1 MVEKN
6 LELPNSSV
14 PFTANIFFR
23 LLETA
28 IKNRRRPSDNYKA
41 DTGKLTGTQL
51 FYDLDVLTKCGGESV
66 GEFKHLYTGSKI
78 DQAQKNAAHKFKIGK
93 ITQRKSSIYCINGR
107 EIVDVFDNRV
117 RNNYTAVYTQAV
129 TLTRMYFGNACSD
142 KNDALIQKVL
152 FLIRNDSSI
161 KDDQAFFICSDGS
174 AKTKADLV
182 GIDAIEFEAFLLGIW
197 HFLIVSQRLQCGLK
211 DKNKLLEKFAYE
223 EHSINLVFSDI
234 EITPTARSGDLDA
247 QYQTDSS
254 NNSTASNI
262 SKGKSVEETK
272 DNYSTANNISEVK
285 PEEETED
292 NTSTADDVQE
302 EQLREET
309 KANNRRRPPK
319 QVVEQILRIIQGSVD
334 PLDIPHRIKVRNTEG
349 EEHIPRYDCT
359 EELDANDKYILS
371 HLDYLNDMMD
381 DLYKDTPL
389 KCAAIIESGKL
400 PDNVITDDRDFS
412 SILADN
418 EITLT
423 RNVFFTLLLEA
434 VKTDNPKREKN
445 KEKHLFLDLM
455 ELIGVACPE
464 AKPDLEYL
472 TFFDDKFRYLK
483 AAYSAE
489 SLDDENQIKAFEDKI
504 SNDYDAV
511 LDNMIRI
518 RKKYFNSQKRNE
530 MLVDA
535 LIEFICYDDSIPS
548 THKFVISEFGKR
560 RLKRKLSESD
570 EIEIDFEPFV
580 LDVLRYV
587 FALRNTKDAEGAQTF
602 STVFL
607 QKYCF
612 LKKDCA
618 VFRGCIKKINEQS
631 DRIVT
636 LTHLE

>member
-1 MVEKN
+1 MK
-6 LELPNSSV
+6 
-14 PFTANIFFR
+14 R
-23 LLETA
+23 
-28 IKNRRRPSDNYKA
+28 
-41 DTGKLTGTQL
+41 
-51 FYDLDVLTKCGGESV
+51 
-66 GEFKHLYTGSKI
+66 
-78 DQAQKNAAHKFKIGK
+78 
-93 ITQRKSSIYCINGR
+93 
-107 EIVDVFDNRV
+107 
-117 RNNYTAVYTQAV
+117 
-129 TLTRMYFGNACSD
+129 
-142 KNDALIQKVL
+142 
-152 FLIRNDSSI
+152 
-161 KDDQAFFICSDGS
+161 S
-174 AKTKADLV
+174 A
-182 GIDAIEFEAFLLGIW
+182 
-197 HFLIVSQRLQCGLK
+197 
-211 DKNKLLEKFAYE
+211 Y
-223 EHSINLVFSDI
+223 
-234 EITPTARSGDLDA
+234 
-247 QYQTDSS
+247 
-254 NNSTASNI
+254 
-262 SKGKSVEETK
+262 
-272 DNYSTANNISEVK
+272 
-285 PEEETED
+285 
-292 NTSTADDVQE
+292 
-302 EQLREET
+302 
-309 KANNRRRPPK
+309 
-319 QVVEQILRIIQGSVD
+319 
-334 PLDIPHRIKVRNTEG
+334 IPHRIKVRSTEG
-349 EEHIPRYDCT
+349 EEHIPRHDCA

-389 KCAAIIESGKL
+389 KCAAIIESGGL
-400 PDNVITDDRDFS
+400 PDDVIIDDRNFS
-412 SILADN
+412 SIFANN

-423 RNVFFTLLLEA
+423 RNVFFTLLLET
-434 VKTDNPKREKN
+434 VKTDNPKRGKN
-445 KEKHLFLDLM
+445 IEERLFRDLM
-455 ELIGVACPE
+455 KLIGIACPE

>member
-1 MVEKN
+1 MK
-6 LELPNSSV
+6 
-14 PFTANIFFR
+14 R
-23 LLETA
+23 
-28 IKNRRRPSDNYKA
+28 
-41 DTGKLTGTQL
+41 
-51 FYDLDVLTKCGGESV
+51 
-66 GEFKHLYTGSKI
+66 
-78 DQAQKNAAHKFKIGK
+78 
-93 ITQRKSSIYCINGR
+93 
-107 EIVDVFDNRV
+107 
-117 RNNYTAVYTQAV
+117 
-129 TLTRMYFGNACSD
+129 
-142 KNDALIQKVL
+142 
-152 FLIRNDSSI
+152 
-161 KDDQAFFICSDGS
+161 S
-174 AKTKADLV
+174 A
-182 GIDAIEFEAFLLGIW
+182 
-197 HFLIVSQRLQCGLK
+197 
-211 DKNKLLEKFAYE
+211 Y
-223 EHSINLVFSDI
+223 
-234 EITPTARSGDLDA
+234 
-247 QYQTDSS
+247 
-254 NNSTASNI
+254 
-262 SKGKSVEETK
+262 
-272 DNYSTANNISEVK
+272 
-285 PEEETED
+285 
-292 NTSTADDVQE
+292 
-302 EQLREET
+302 
-309 KANNRRRPPK
+309 
-319 QVVEQILRIIQGSVD
+319 
-334 PLDIPHRIKVRNTEG
+334 IPHRIKVRSTEG
-349 EEHIPRYDCT
+349 EEHIPRHDCA

-434 VKTDNPKREKN
+434 VKTDNPKRGKN
-445 KEKHLFLDLM
+445 IEERLFRDLM
-455 ELIGVACPE
+455 KLIGIACPE

-607 QKYCF
+607 KKYRF